1 MILTG
6 ILTSL
11 ERKQEPKST
20 EWTGLQEESDT
31 LEVIFGVET
40 SNLAR
45 SMA

>member
-1 MILTG
+1 MEKDVCDTDWNID
-6 ILTSL
+6 
-11 ERKQEPKST
+11 PKST